1 MYSNYLLSPNFEG
14 TNVSALGGKKEL
26 FSIYFKGFQC
36 SADFFF
42 FYEGVGWG
50 VSVTV

>member
-14 TNVSALGGKKEL
+14 TNASALGRKKEL
-26 FSIYFKGFQC
+26 FFIYFKGFQRGAG
-36 SADFFF
+36 SF

-50 VSVTV
+50 LAVTV